1 MVRYLG
7 YIDISRQSVYLVY
20 LVSIC
25 IYIYHLLKKGGMTL
39 CPLPRPASS
48 PAQKLKVPCEVMEW
62 LHWDTTARSTAAV
75 HSGFREAA
83 SEQTCWGCLTM
94 LRWRVQ

>member
-20 LVSIC
+20 LVCIC
-25 IYIYHLLKKGGMTL
+25 IHIYHLLRKGGMTL
-39 CPLPRPASS
+39 CPVPRPASS

-62 LHWDTTARSTAAV
+62 LH
-75 HSGFREAA
+75 
-83 SEQTCWGCLTM
+83 
-94 LRWRVQ
+94 